1 MKTTSI
7 CLSLGIAAA
16 LVAACGG
23 STAPADAPAAEPPA
37 EESSA
42 EEAPAEE
49 AETGAVSFDDMT
61 PPQKMKLM
69 KEVVAPGMAKVFH
82 ELDAEEFKDFSCAT
96 CHGPGAKSGDFEM
109 PSAALPLNAHEMEEH
124 PDVTKF
130 MKERVVPA
138 MAKMLGE
145 EPYNPE
151 TNSGFEIGRA
161 SCRERV

>member
-1 MKTTSI
+1 MKNLSI
-7 CLSLGIAAA
+7 CLSLGVAAA

-23 STAPADAPAAEPPA
+23 SAAPAEAPASEAP
-37 EESSA
+37 A

-49 AETGAVSFDDMT
+49 GTATEAAAPSFDDMT

-69 KEVVAPGMAKVFH
+69 KEVVAPGMAKIFH

-109 PSAALPLNAHEMEEH
+109 PSASLPLNAHEMEKH
-124 PDVTKF
+124 PDVAKF
-130 MKERVVPA
+130 MTERVVPA

-151 TNSGFEIGRA
+151 TNSGFG
-161 SCRERV
+161 CYHCHTKTD